1 MRVST
6 SMMGDRVVFNM
17 QRSLRRFFEM
27 QTQMSTGRRINK
39 PSDDPLG
46 TLRDLDYRKELARV
60 AQYRSNI
67 DAAMNWQGTYDSV
80 FSDLGNMLSTAKER
94 AISMSND
101 TYGADEREA
110 VAIEIDDI
118 IDRFFQIANSDLGSK
133 SIFAGYKTKSD
144 ALIATANGAVYRGDF
159 GQIEF
164 EIESSS
170 RLQVNLIGADV
181 FLKELTVLGAD
192 ADLNTGVTGTTLLT
206 ALHNG
211 NGVDLTEGAT
221 PGTITLTDRNL
232 GITSTIDLSAAVTV
246 DDVINTINA
255 QLTADGIT
263 DVVATMGQGNNI
275 MFDTT
280 ASGQISNTTSLAVL
294 NGGAGVDME
303 PGKIMVSDG
312 GGINVEVDLSGSA
325 TIADVIAKFNAAMAA
340 AAPPQ
345 MANVS
350 IGLNAAN
357 TGFEITD
364 ANGVPL
370 NLTISELDTNENTAA
385 DLGIQ
390 GAIDPVLTGSD
401 LMPTVSFEIAETS
414 GTTATDLGVLGE
426 FFADF
431 TGDDLDPQLVA
442 TTNLSDLNSGNGFPG
457 GEIVIHQGDA
467 TRTLDLSDPG
477 LVTVQ
482 DLLDR
487 FNNCGLDITASINA
501 DGRGIQI
508 SNDDPTRSLIIEDVS
523 DSRLTK
529 EMGIY
534 GSGDVIGTL
543 MVLSNALHDND
554 REGVADLLDNLD
566 FSISHLLN
574 ARAKTGARAM
584 RLEMT
589 AARLR
594 DSELGYTNLLS
605 NVEDADISKLIT
617 DLATLE
623 NNYQASLMAAARII
637 QPSLLNFLK

>member
-1 MRVST
+1 MRVSS
-6 SMMGDRVVFNM
+6 SMIADRVVFNM

-46 TLRDLDYRKELARV
+46 TLRDLDYRKELAGI

-67 DAAMNWQGTYDSV
+67 DAAMNWQGNYDSV

-94 AISMSND
+94 AVSMAND
-101 TYGADEREA
+101 TYTADERKA

-144 ALIATANGAVYRGDF
+144 ALSATANGAVYRGDF
-159 GQIEF
+159 GRIEF

-170 RLQVNLIGADV
+170 RLQVNLNGADV
-181 FLKELTVLGAD
+181 FLKELMVLGAD
-192 ADLNTGVTGTTLLT
+192 ADLDAGVTGTTLLT

-211 NGVDLTEGAT
+211 NGIDLTEGAT

-263 DVVATMGQGNNI
+263 DVVATMSQGNNI

-294 NGGAGVDME
+294 NSGGGVDME

-312 GGINVEVDLSGSA
+312 GAINVEVDLSGSA

-357 TGFEITD
+357 TGLEITD

-370 NLTISELDTNENTAA
+370 NLTISEFDTNENTAA
-385 DLGIQ
+385 NLGIQ

-401 LMPTVSFEIAETS
+401 LAPTVSFEIAETS
-414 GTTATDLGVLGE
+414 GTTAADLGVLGE

-431 TGDDLDPQLVA
+431 TGGDLDPQLVA
-442 TTNLSDLNSGNGFPG
+442 TTNLSDLNSGNGLTG
-457 GEIVIHQGDA
+457 GEIVIHHGDA

-487 FNNCGLDITASINA
+487 INNSGLDITASINA

-508 SNDDPTRSLIIEDVS
+508 TNDDPTRSLIIEDVS

-543 MVLSNALHDND
+543 MVLSNALHAND

-574 ARAKTGARAM
+574 ARAKTGVRAM

-589 AARLR
+589 AARLQ

>member
-1 MRVST
+1 MRVSS
-6 SMMGDRVVFNM
+6 SMMADRVVFNM

-46 TLRDLDYRKELARV
+46 TLRDLDYRKELAGI

-67 DAAMNWQGTYDSV
+67 DAATNWQGNYDSV
-80 FSDLGNMLSTAKER
+80 FSDLGDMLSTAKER
-94 AISMSND
+94 AVSMAND
-101 TYGADEREA
+101 TYTADEREA

-144 ALIATANGAVYRGDF
+144 ALTATANGAVYRGDF
-159 GQIEF
+159 GRIEF

-181 FLKELTVLGAD
+181 FLKELMVLGAD
-192 ADLNTGVTGTTLLT
+192 ADMNAGVSGATLLT

-211 NGVDLTEGAT
+211 NGVDLTQGAT

-232 GITSTIDLSAAVTV
+232 GIVSTIDLSAAVTV

-280 ASGQISNTTSLAVL
+280 ASGQISNITSLAVL
-294 NGGAGVDME
+294 NSGAGVDVE

-350 IGLNAAN
+350 IGLNATN
-357 TGFEITD
+357 TGLEITD

-370 NLTISELDTNENTAA
+370 NLTISEFDTNENTAA
-385 DLGIQ
+385 NLGIQ

-414 GTTATDLGVLGE
+414 GTTAADLGVLGE

-487 FNNCGLDITASINA
+487 INNSGLDITASING

-574 ARAKTGARAM
+574 VRAKTGARAM

>member
-1 MRVST
+1 
-6 SMMGDRVVFNM
+6 
-17 QRSLRRFFEM
+17 
-27 QTQMSTGRRINK
+27 
-39 PSDDPLG
+39 
-46 TLRDLDYRKELARV
+46 
-60 AQYRSNI
+60 
-67 DAAMNWQGTYDSV
+67 
-80 FSDLGNMLSTAKER
+80 
-94 AISMSND
+94 
-101 TYGADEREA
+101 
-110 VAIEIDDI
+110 
-118 IDRFFQIANSDLGSK
+118 
-133 SIFAGYKTKSD
+133 
-144 ALIATANGAVYRGDF
+144 
-159 GQIEF
+159 
-164 EIESSS
+164 
-170 RLQVNLIGADV
+170 
-181 FLKELTVLGAD
+181 
-192 ADLNTGVTGTTLLT
+192 
-206 ALHNG
+206 
-211 NGVDLTEGAT
+211 
-221 PGTITLTDRNL
+221 
-232 GITSTIDLSAAVTV
+232 
-246 DDVINTINA
+246 
-255 QLTADGIT
+255 
-263 DVVATMGQGNNI
+263 
-275 MFDTT
+275 
-280 ASGQISNTTSLAVL
+280 
-294 NGGAGVDME
+294 
-303 PGKIMVSDG
+303 
-312 GGINVEVDLSGSA
+312 
-325 TIADVIAKFNAAMAA
+325 
-340 AAPPQ
+340 PPQ

-414 GTTATDLGVLGE
+414 GTTAADLGVLGE

-487 FNNCGLDITASINA
+487 FNNCGLDITASING

-574 ARAKTGARAM
+574 VRAKTGARAM

>member
-246 DDVINTINA
+246 NDVINTINA

-294 NGGAGVDME
+294 N
-303 PGKIMVSDG
+303 
-312 GGINVEVDLSGSA
+312 
-325 TIADVIAKFNAAMAA
+325 
-340 AAPPQ
+340 
-345 MANVS
+345 
-350 IGLNAAN
+350 
-357 TGFEITD
+357 
-364 ANGVPL
+364 
-370 NLTISELDTNENTAA
+370 
-385 DLGIQ
+385 
-390 GAIDPVLTGSD
+390 
-401 LMPTVSFEIAETS
+401 
-414 GTTATDLGVLGE
+414 
-426 FFADF
+426 
-431 TGDDLDPQLVA
+431 
-442 TTNLSDLNSGNGFPG
+442 
-457 GEIVIHQGDA
+457 
-467 TRTLDLSDPG
+467 
-477 LVTVQ
+477 
-482 DLLDR
+482 
-487 FNNCGLDITASINA
+487 
-501 DGRGIQI
+501 
-508 SNDDPTRSLIIEDVS
+508 
-523 DSRLTK
+523 
-529 EMGIY
+529 
-534 GSGDVIGTL
+534 
-543 MVLSNALHDND
+543 
-554 REGVADLLDNLD
+554 
-566 FSISHLLN
+566 
-574 ARAKTGARAM
+574 
-584 RLEMT
+584 
-589 AARLR
+589 
-594 DSELGYTNLLS
+594 
-605 NVEDADISKLIT
+605 
-617 DLATLE
+617 
-623 NNYQASLMAAARII
+623 
-637 QPSLLNFLK
+637 

>member
-1 MRVST
+1 MRVSS
-6 SMMGDRVVFNM
+6 SMMADRVVFNM
-17 QRSLRRFFEM
+17 QRSLRRFLEM

-46 TLRDLDYRKELARV
+46 TLRDLDYRKELARI

-67 DAAMNWQGTYDSV
+67 DAALNWQGTYDSAL
-80 FSDLGNMLSTAKER
+80 SDFGNMLSTAKEL

-101 TYGADEREA
+101 TYGADERKA

-133 SIFAGYKTKSD
+133 SIFAGYQTKSD
-144 ALIATANGAVYRGDF
+144 ALTATSNGAVYRGDF
-159 GQIEF
+159 GRIEF

-192 ADLNTGVTGTTLLT
+192 ADLKVGVTGATLLS

-211 NGVDLTEGAT
+211 NGIDLTEGAT

-232 GITSTIDLSAAVTV
+232 GITSIIDLSAAVTM

-263 DVVATMGQGNNI
+263 DVVATIGPSRNI

-294 NGGAGVDME
+294 NSGAGVDME

-312 GGINVEVDLSGSA
+312 GAISVEVDLSGSA

-340 AAPPQ
+340 APPPQ

-350 IGLNAAN
+350 IGLNATN
-357 TGFEITD
+357 TGLEITD

-370 NLTISELDTNENTAA
+370 NLTISESGTDNDTAA
-385 DLGIQ
+385 NLGIQ

-414 GTTATDLGVLGE
+414 GTTAADLGVLGE

-431 TGDDLDPQLVA
+431 TGDNLDPQLVA
-442 TTNLSDLNSGNGFPG
+442 TTNLSDLNSGNGFPWA
-457 GEIVIHQGDA
+457 EIVIHQGDA
-467 TRTLDLSDPG
+467 TRTLDLSDSA

-487 FNNCGLDITASINA
+487 INNSGLDITASINA

-523 DSRLTK
+523 GSRLTRA
-529 EMGIY
+529 MGIY

-543 MVLSNALHDND
+543 MALSNALHDND

-566 FSISHLLN
+566 ISISHLLN
-574 ARAKTGARAM
+574 TRAKTGARAM
-584 RLEMT
+584 RLETT

-605 NVEDADISKLIT
+605 NVEDADISKLIM

-623 NNYQASLMAAARII
+623 NSYQVSLMAASKII
-637 QPSLLNFLK
+637 QPSLLSFLK